1 MKLAV
6 TLRYLPSG
14 TIQLKVEDW
23 HGSISDPIFADAI
36 LVRFV
41 QNAHKLDMSGESIE
55 KSKRGLTKPAN
66 QE

>member
-6 TLRYLPSG
+6 FLRYLLPG
-14 TIQLKVEDW
+14 TIQLMMEDW
-23 HGSISDPIFADAI
+23 YESASKPILADVI

-41 QNAHKLDMSGESIE
+41 QNAHKLDMPGESIE